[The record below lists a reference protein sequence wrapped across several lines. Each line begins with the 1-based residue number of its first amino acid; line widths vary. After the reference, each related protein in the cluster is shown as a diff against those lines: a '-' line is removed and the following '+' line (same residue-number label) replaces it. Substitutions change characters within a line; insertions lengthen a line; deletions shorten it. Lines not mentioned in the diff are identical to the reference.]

1 MVSDPKEKDKRKLSP
16 ITHTFKRRL
25 QKMNKK
31 TKKKDV
37 LVALKSEIEEEI
49 EKEWDGGQDKFY
61 KE

>member
-1 MVSDPKEKDKRKLSP
+1 MS
-16 ITHTFKRRL
+16 
-25 QKMNKK
+25 KK